1 MAYYL
6 KPLTYNSQVVG
17 YMVRNYPGAWTVM
30 DGVTKKALGSF
41 TDKEI
46 LFGESNTPDL
56 RSAGRLAQ
64 KATDDR
70 AIAARKR

>member
-1 MAYYL
+1 
-6 KPLTYNSQVVG
+6 
-17 YMVRNYPGAWTVM
+17 M

-56 RSAGRLAQ
+56 RSAGRLVQ